1 MNIERIVPAAAGAV
15 ILSSLALARLH
26 TEVWLWLTAFAGFN
40 LLQSAFTGFCPLKVV
55 LKAAGVKGAGELAA
69 AEAG

>member
-15 ILSSLALARLH
+15 ILSSLALAQLH
-26 TEVWLWLTAFAGFN
+26 TQAWLWLTAFAGFN
-40 LLQSAFTGFCPLKVV
+40 LFQSAFTGFCPLKVV
-55 LKAAGVKGAGELAA
+55 LKAAGVKSAGELAA